1 MILLYVAVVILIIRG
16 QSPIISLLSL
26 AILWAILAGVPG
38 NSILSQ
44 VLDKG
49 GTAYA
54 SAIVDYAWA
63 LLGRLQELPA

>member
-1 MILLYVAVVILIIRG
+1 MGAPPGILMLLLYVAVVIVIIRG
-16 QSPIISLLSL
+16 QSPIISLFSL

-44 VLDKG
+44 VLEKR

-54 SAIVDYAWA
+54 SAIV
-63 LLGRLQELPA
+63 